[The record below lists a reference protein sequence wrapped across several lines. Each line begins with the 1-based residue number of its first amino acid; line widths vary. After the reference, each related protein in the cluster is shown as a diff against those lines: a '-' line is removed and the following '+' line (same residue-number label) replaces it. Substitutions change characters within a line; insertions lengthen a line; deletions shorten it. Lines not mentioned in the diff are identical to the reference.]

1 MCPVRLGDFCL
12 IISLLYETLEGKMV
26 AVIWVEMGMGMGT
39 GFRTKRLFWTSQ
51 TWNMDSGSWIFDF
64 EIFSELWGLLLPG

>member
-1 MCPVRLGDFCL
+1 
-12 IISLLYETLEGKMV
+12 MV
-26 AVIWVEMGMGMGT
+26 AVIWVEMGMGMGR

-64 EIFSELWGLLLPG
+64 ETFDELWGLLLPG